1 MLGPDRPKKIPI
13 KRTSFRATTPINPF
27 SFSCPSPSL
36 LREGEKRGHF
46 QSPPENKNQKPA
58 KKIIKLT
65 TIIDSM
71 PSILFPPL
79 PPEKYLQKAL
89 KSLTHAYKG
98 LEKKKRTS

>member
-1 MLGPDRPKKIPI
+1 MPGPDRPKKIPI
-13 KRTSFRATTPINPF
+13 ERTSFRATTPTNPF

-36 LREGEKRGHF
+36 LREGEKRGHS
-46 QSPPENKNQKPA
+46 QSPPENENQKPA

-79 PPEKYLQKAL
+79 SPEQYL
-89 KSLTHAYKG
+89 
-98 LEKKKRTS
+98 